1 MSIPPP
7 PGAPQPQEPQGP
19 YPQGQYPPGP
29 GPGPYGPYGPPP
41 YQTWGQ
47 GYSPYARPAP
57 VNALAVASLVL
68 GILCCVPAVGLVL
81 GLVALGQIRRKGERG
96 RSMAITGSVL
106 SSLGLALWIVALA
119 TGALSDAWEGFKE
132 GARGNGSLSR
142 GECFDAPDGLQG
154 AFYDLDEVPCAD
166 RHDGEVFAVVKVPG
180 GRFPGD
186 DEVSDM
192 AGEKCY
198 PLRSSYAMDTWA
210 LPADVDVYFIVPSA
224 DSWHTGDRDITCAFG
239 NTDERGSLPGGSL
252 HKDQAAFDADQIAY
266 LKAAN
271 LLDAA
276 LDSAPVDAPED
287 DLAAH
292 TEWAGE
298 VSDALTE
305 EVGLLRDH
313 TWPADVREPVDT
325 LVRDLEALEKPWA
338 EAADAQDVDAFYQHY
353 DDAIR
358 LDDPDRSV
366 STRKALGLATTP
378 PSSDGDG
385 GGKGNGDG
393 DGKGDGGGDSGLDV

>member
-29 GPGPYGPYGPPP
+29 VPGPYGPYGAPP

-68 GILCCVPAVGLVL
+68 GVLCCVPAVGLVL

-96 RSMAITGSVL
+96 RSMAVTGSVL
-106 SSLGLALWIVALA
+106 SSLGLVLWVVALA
-119 TGALSDAWEGFKE
+119 TGGLSDAWEGIKE
-132 GARGNGSLSR
+132 GARDNGSLSR
-142 GECFDAPDGLQG
+142 GECFDAPDGLRG
-154 AFYDLDEVPCAD
+154 SFYDLDEVPCAD
-166 RHDGEVFAVVKVPG
+166 RHDGEVFAVVKLPG

-186 DEVSDM
+186 DEVTDT
-192 AGEKCY
+192 AEEKCY

-210 LPADVDVYFIVPSA
+210 VPDDVDVYFVVPSA
-224 DSWHTGDRDITCAFG
+224 ESWRIGDREITCAFG
-239 NTDERGSLPGGSL
+239 NTDERGSLEGGSL
-252 HKDQAAFDADQIAY
+252 RNDGTTLDADQIAY

-271 LLDAA
+271 LQDAA
-276 LDSAPVDAPED
+276 LDSVPLGTPED

-292 TEWAGE
+292 TEWAAK

-305 EVGLLRDH
+305 EVGLLRGH
-313 TWPADVREPVDT
+313 TWPADAKKPVEA
-325 LVRDLEALEKPWA
+325 LAKELEALEKPWA
-338 EAADAQDVDAFYQHY
+338 EAAGAEDVDAYYEHY

-358 LDDPDRSV
+358 LEDPDRSV
-366 STRKALGLATTP
+366 TTREALGLAATP
-378 PSSDGDG
+378 PSYDG
-385 GGKGNGDG
+385 GGVGEGG
-393 DGKGDGGGDSGLDV
+393 GEGDGGGDSGLDV